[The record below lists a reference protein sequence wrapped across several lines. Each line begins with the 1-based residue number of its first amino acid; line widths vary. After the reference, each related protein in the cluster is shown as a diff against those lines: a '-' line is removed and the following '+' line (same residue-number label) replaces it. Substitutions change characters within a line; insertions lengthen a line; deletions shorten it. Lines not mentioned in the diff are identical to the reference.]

1 MPGAASQTQGPCLWV
16 DGRLTRGSREGFQ
29 EEAAFEQRNR
39 LGKML
44 RREGRAGRDGA
55 EGGRAMVCPQK
66 SRGGV
71 RQRPGHGE
79 AMRLPRGLNLAE
91 SNLIY
96 RRFLEPWHVGRL
108 AARSGSERP
117 PRSAAVRG
125 PASRADGLP
134 PGHQAAAVRRF

>member
-55 EGGRAMVCPQK
+55 G
-66 SRGGV
+66 RGGV
-71 RQRPGHGE
+71 R
-79 AMRLPRGLNLAE
+79 
-91 SNLIY
+91 
-96 RRFLEPWHVGRL
+96 WC
-108 AARSGSERP
+108 
-117 PRSAAVRG
+117 
-125 PASRADGLP
+125 
-134 PGHQAAAVRRF
+134 VRRRAGAG